1 MHRLMAGVTIL
12 EHELSEL
19 RLLVERQ
26 TGILLDCPNSALAAH
41 VAEYLESHELES
53 PAALVDR
60 LRASDQDPH
69 ALPTFLDGVLNV
81 NTGFFRHPGAMNAL
95 ARQVIPQLYARKSE
109 DGFCTLRIWS
119 AGCSTGEE
127 AYSIAMALCEALPG
141 GNGNSNGASNGNG
154 RDKSVASR
162 NGGVAEN
169 GVAACAGQSMKDWS
183 IHIVGSDLLPS
194 AIEVAERGLY
204 PQSALTGLP
213 PAAIRACF
221 SKIGSPSGGQN
232 SSQEGSQNSSSTG
245 STSNGAAS
253 SGLVSN
259 GSARNGSAQGSTN
272 GAANG
277 TNGST
282 NVAHLLVK
290 PRLRSLVT
298 FNTMNLTKPVY
309 IGRFDCIFCMEVLP
323 HLSRA
328 QRIALLER
336 LHLYLEPGGYLFLR
350 QTEKLCAPN
359 LNFRSETFDGYTFHR
374 KPLAASATSGRY
386 PLVVRIVYFIYNRQ
400 MKTVTATDAKQR
412 LAALLDAAQREP
424 VLIRRQNRDVAVI
437 MSAEE
442 YERIRGMNNAELKRT
457 MDRIGAQAAARGM
470 TEEILAD
477 ILKD

>member
-41 VAEYLESHELES
+41 VAEYLESQELES
-53 PAALVDR
+53 PAAMMSR
-60 LRASDQDPH
+60 LRASDQDPS

-95 ARQVIPQLYARKSE
+95 ARQVIPQLYSRKSD
-109 DGFCTLRIWS
+109 DGTGTLRIWS
-119 AGCSTGEE
+119 AGCGTGEE
-127 AYSIAMALCEALPG
+127 AYSIAMALCDALPG
-141 GNGNSNGASNGNG
+141 NGAGNGSTNGNG
-154 RDKSVASR
+154 SKDAKEKIAAGR
-162 NGGVAEN
+162 NGGIAEN
-169 GVAACAGQSMKDWS
+169 GPPPSTGPGTRDWS

-221 SKIGSPSGGQN
+221 SKIGSPN
-232 SSQEGSQNSSSTG
+232 S
-245 STSNGAAS
+245 SNGAQEAQN
-253 SGLVSN
+253 GGAN
-259 GSARNGSAQGSTN
+259 GSSNGSTN
-272 GAANG
+272 GNG
-277 TNGST
+277 SGNGSTPGSTNNGST
-282 NVAHLLVK
+282 NSGSTNNGSTNGAHLLVK

-309 IGRFDCIFCMEVLP
+309 IGRFDCIFCMDVLP

-328 QRIALLER
+328 QRTALMDR
-336 LHLYLEPGGYLFLR
+336 LHLYLEPGGYLFLS

-374 KPLAASATSGRY
+374 KPLAASAAYGR
-386 PLVVRIVYFIYNRQ
+386 
-400 MKTVTATDAKQR
+400 
-412 LAALLDAAQREP
+412 
-424 VLIRRQNRDVAVI
+424 
-437 MSAEE
+437 
-442 YERIRGMNNAELKRT
+442 
-457 MDRIGAQAAARGM
+457 
-470 TEEILAD
+470 
-477 ILKD
+477 